1 MRLNNK
7 EVKIIYL
14 LQKMEFYQN
23 YMDQSIFTNKTE
35 YERLKY
41 FYERTNNE
49 YLEFIK
55 DWPEHKIHQIK
66 NLIK

>member
-23 YMDQSIFTNKTE
+23 HMDNSFLINKTE

-55 DWPEHKIHQIK
+55 DWPEHKVNKIK
-66 NLIK
+66 DLIK